1 MFAGLKSRVAT
12 LRSTRSLAS
21 DLKRVTDSGVAE
33 IPKELLDVI
42 LEAANDTDSRRE
54 IMKHLRDC
62 YKEPSPAKRWRRI
75 HAAML
80 LTESL
85 MLSGSTVILAETSE
99 GHHFDV
105 VQCLSFLEHF
115 ELTTDRAA
123 QHMVRGKAKELRA
136 ALIPRLESASQEGL
150 LKQFEDAA
158 ASAENASTCSP
169 GSSTGTL
176 EDSEYHGVT
185 LPKVP
190 EGSVFGRQMIL
201 NGIVTVGHSEDTDD
215 ESGSDEAQAPVR
227 YREQRGSSCK
237 TTDSQCRSKA
247 PESTTAAGS
256 SQTATSAL
264 PSPTVDL
271 LGL

>member
-1 MFAGLKSRVAT
+1 MFAGLKSRVAN
-12 LRSTRSLAS
+12 LRGNKSLAS
-21 DLKRVTDSGVAE
+21 DLKRVTDSGATE

-42 LEAANDTDSRRE
+42 VDAANDTDSRRE
-54 IMKHLRDC
+54 IMGHLRDC

-80 LTESL
+80 LTEGL
-85 MLSGSTVILAETSE
+85 MLSGPTVILAETAE

-123 QHMVRGKAKELRA
+123 QHMVRSKAKELRA
-136 ALIPRLESASQEGL
+136 ALIPRLQSASQEGL
-150 LKQFEDAA
+150 LKQFEDTA

-176 EDSEYHGVT
+176 EDSEWHGVT

-190 EGSVFGRQMIL
+190 EGSVLGRQMIL
-201 NGIVTVGHSEDTDD
+201 NGVVTVGHSEDTDD
-215 ESGSDEAQAPVR
+215 ESSSDEAHAPVR
-227 YREQRGSSCK
+227 YREQRGSSGRA
-237 TTDSQCRSKA
+237 SEGQCRSKA
-247 PESTTAAGS
+247 PESIAPGS
-256 SQTATSAL
+256 SKTATSTL